1 MPPEVNSGRMY
12 TGPGSG
18 SLLAAAAA
26 WDKLAADL
34 HLAAASYGSVIS
46 GLTSGPWSGP
56 ASASMAAAAAPYVAW
71 LNGSAAQAEEAASQ
85 ARAAAASYQQ
95 AYTATV
101 PPALVAAN
109 RSRLLTLTARNTVGQ
124 YAAAIAALE
133 AQYAEMWAQDLAAM
147 YDYAGSSAAATTL
160 TPFATPPQT
169 TQPGGPASQAAATQA
184 AGTSAGTAQRA
195 VASVPQAFS
204 VVPSTLQSLAAG
216 APAQGISGTTALNV
230 ISDLIA
236 IFLDVPADLTTF
248 FLDVPANALSVVGF
262 PLDVIGA
269 GTGLHTDNIVSG
281 WAGEQPWP
289 LSGDQP
295 PTDFKARITGPI
307 EPAAASSAVLQPA
320 AGLGEANTVGA
331 LTVPPT
337 WTIATPA
344 VQPIA
349 VTLPALPATAVG
361 AAVAEA
367 AEVGSGSA
375 LGEMAAAGLAGRA
388 VAGTLAGGPGKG
400 GTATAGSRVRVGTTG
415 TSEGAAPVAGDGAS
429 QNKPRTVVTGVAAEL
444 REFAKLRDEGIL
456 TDEEYSEQ
464 KNRLLGR

>member
-1 MPPEVNSGRMY
+1 MY

-26 WDKLAADL
+26 WDGLAAEL
-34 HLAAASYGSVIS
+34 HLTAASYASVIA
-46 GLTSGPWSGP
+46 GLTTGPWSGP
-56 ASASMAAAAAPYVAW
+56 AAASMAAAAAPYVAW

-95 AYTATV
+95 AYAATV

-109 RSRLLTLTARNTVGQ
+109 RSRLLTLTARNTFGQ
-124 YAAAIAALE
+124 YTAAIAAIE
-133 AQYAEMWAQDLAAM
+133 AQYAQMWAQDLAAM
-147 YDYAGSSAAATTL
+147 YGYAGSSASATTL
-160 TPFATPPQT
+160 MPFTNPPQT
-169 TQPGGPASQAAATQA
+169 TDPGGPANQAAAAGQA
-184 AGTSAGTAQRA
+184 AGTSAGTAQSA
-195 VASVPQAFS
+195 VSSVPQAFS
-204 VVPSTLQSLAAG
+204 VVPSTLQGLAAG
-216 APAQGISGTTALNV
+216 TPAQGISGTTALNV

-269 GTGLHTDNIVSG
+269 GTGLHTDDIVSG

-295 PTDFKARITGPI
+295 PTDFKAIITGPI
-307 EPAAASSAVLQPA
+307 EPAATSSAALQPA

-367 AEVGSGSA
+367 AGEAAEVGSGST

-388 VAGTLAGGPGKG
+388 VAGTLAGGAGKSG
-400 GTATAGSRVRVGTTG
+400 GAATAGGRVRAGAPG
-415 TSEGAAPVAGDGAS
+415 TSEGAAPVAGDATS
-429 QNKPRTVVTGVAAEL
+429 HDKPRSVVTGVAAEL

-456 TDEEYSEQ
+456 TDEEYTEQ